1 MSRNCFVPGCR
12 EGYKSKIKINKW
24 QGIIKTTMFKAPKDL
39 LLLEKWVKAIP
50 RADRE
55 LRPGIDSVCE
65 KHFDETY
72 LNRYFET
79 KLPDGSINQIKR
91 DRIILKNNAIPSIFP
106 DLPQYLTK
114 KRPIEKIIA
123 EKKILFN
130 NYIPNKIDDISN
142 TTDHVSETFNN
153 LHDILK
159 NMSLPDGWFFTYLNR
174 SLVLG
179 NLDSNYEL
187 IKKIIVSNNDL
198 NLKVFIRNK
207 LINITC
213 TSVTCI
219 EDITKVLKIVDDF
232 VMCPGTGIDNCPK
245 SDQCCEHINL
255 ISLNQVRNPRCTE
268 CAKKRKYFM
277 DTQRVFLEQINEKPT
292 TKPVLKN
299 VLRINKRLNI
309 KVCIVNKL

>member
-55 LRPGIDSVCE
+55 LRPGIDS
-65 KHFDETY
+65 
-72 LNRYFET
+72 
-79 KLPDGSINQIKR
+79 
-91 DRIILKNNAIPSIFP
+91 
-106 DLPQYLTK
+106 
-114 KRPIEKIIA
+114 
-123 EKKILFN
+123 
-130 NYIPNKIDDISN
+130 
-142 TTDHVSETFNN
+142 
-153 LHDILK
+153 
-159 NMSLPDGWFFTYLNR
+159 
-174 SLVLG
+174 
-179 NLDSNYEL
+179 
-187 IKKIIVSNNDL
+187 
-198 NLKVFIRNK
+198 VFIRNK

-309 KVCIVNKL
+309 KVTNLQAKVGLLKQQCAEASAKSIEEAIIEMPENQQEAVRACFAAAKKHNVKGNRYTINWIYECLLIRIKSKKVYEHLRSKNILTLPCVDTLQKYIQKMSSQYGFQQATFDILKKKSSTMKPEEKRGTLLLDEMKLSESVSS